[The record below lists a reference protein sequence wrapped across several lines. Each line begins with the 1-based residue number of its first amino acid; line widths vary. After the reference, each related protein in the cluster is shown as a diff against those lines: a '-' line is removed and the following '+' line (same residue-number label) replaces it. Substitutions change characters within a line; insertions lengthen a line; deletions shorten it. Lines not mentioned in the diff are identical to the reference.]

1 MTTNKH
7 YITQIIKRAIT
18 TALCT
23 TVLTVATITPGF
35 AATTDA
41 GNGIQGQIP
50 EFQPTITICPYCAD
64 SNGESKEQILPDSIM
79 ETKDKILP
87 DSIMETKDKILPDS
101 IMEPTDKILPD
112 SIMEPTDKII
122 PDTIMEPKDNL
133 VPETTT
139 EPTDKVILDS
149 RT

>member
-101 IMEPTDKILPD
+101 IMEPTDKI
-112 SIMEPTDKII
+112 I